1 MKDKIEIKKE
11 FEQSL
16 QSFTRTL
23 KDYVSTPDNQWTI
36 KGFIDVFEN
45 IYTISADTKIV
56 SKILEIHL
64 FSKFLA
70 FANEND
76 FDLVWAEKQNWYPD
90 LSFVSKKDNNIKFAV
105 DLKTTYRLEEN
116 HAFCNGFTLGSHGEY
131 FINRSSS
138 KNIQFPYN
146 QYLRHYCLG
155 LLYSRKA
162 LSYLEES
169 KIYSLSQLKDIPSV
183 ISDFEFFA
191 QEKWKI
197 ASDKSGSGNTAN
209 IGSINFIED
218 IIKGNGVFAKLGETW
233 FDEYW
238 KNYGK
243 ITIQKQKEVKNAD
256 NQIGTIAFDSKITD
270 IKTYLQ
276 FKGKAENWINAHL
289 NIRKTAANI
298 KGGSND

>member
-1 MKDKIEIKKE
+1 MNKEEIKKE

-16 QSFTRTL
+16 QSFTKTL

-36 KGFIDVFEN
+36 KGFIDIFEN
-45 IYTISADTKIV
+45 VYTISADTKIV

-70 FANEND
+70 FANENNYN
-76 FDLVWAEKQNWYPD
+76 LVWAEKQNWYPD
-90 LSFVSKKDNNIKFAV
+90 LSFVSKNDSNIKFAV

-116 HAFCNGFTLGSHGEY
+116 PNFCNGFTLGSHGEY

-146 QYLRHYCLG
+146 QYLGHYCLG

-169 KIYSLSQLKDIPSV
+169 KVYTLAQLSDIPSV

-209 IGSINFIED
+209 IGSVNYIED
-218 IIKGNGVFAKLGETW
+218 VINGNGVFAKLGETW

-243 ITIQKQKEVKNAD
+243 ITIQKTKEVKGAD
-256 NQIGTIAFDSKITD
+256 NQVDTVIYDAKITD

-276 FKGKAENWINAHL
+276 FKGKDENWINEHL
-289 NIRKTAANI
+289 NLRKTAANI
-298 KGGSND
+298 KGGTND

>member
-1 MKDKIEIKKE
+1 MADKIEIKKE
-11 FEQSL
+11 FEIAL
-16 QSFTRTL
+16 QLFTTTL

-64 FSKFLA
+64 FSKFLE
-70 FANEND
+70 FANQNNFE
-76 FDLVWAEKQNWYPD
+76 LIWAEKQNWYPD
-90 LSFVSKKDNNIKFAV
+90 LSFVSKKDASIKFAV
-105 DLKTTYRLEEN
+105 DLKTTYRLEDN
-116 HAFCNGFTLGSHGEY
+116 PNFCNGFTLGSHGEY
-131 FINRSSS
+131 FINRNSS

-146 QYLRHYCLG
+146 QYLGHYCLG

-169 KIYSLSQLKDIPSV
+169 KVYTLSELKAIPSV

-197 ASDKSGSGNTAN
+197 ASDKIGSGNTAN
-209 IGSINFIED
+209 IGSINYIND
-218 IIKGNGVFAKLGETW
+218 ILNGNGIFAKLGEEW

-243 ITIQKQKEVKNAD
+243 ITIQKTKEIKSAE
-256 NQIGTIAFDSKITD
+256 NQIDTITFDAKITD
-270 IKTYLQ
+270 VKTYLH
-276 FKGKAENWINAHL
+276 FKGKDEKWINEHL
-289 NIRKTAANI
+289 NLRKTAANI
-298 KGGSND
+298 KGGAND